1 MALTSISPLDGRY
14 AAQVQS
20 LTPYLSEEAL
30 IHYRVRVE
38 LAWFVTLSER
48 PELPHIRPLTSSER
62 QLVEMWVTTFGSEQA
77 QRVKAIE
84 ATIGHDVKAV
94 EYYLKECFQ
103 DTTLEDM
110 REWVHFCCTSE
121 DMTNLAYALMLKE
134 GLHHGWLPLAQQLV
148 QTVATLAREHS
159 ATPLLTRTHGQPAS
173 PSTIGKE
180 LAVFAYRWQRQLQH
194 LAHAAYL
201 GKCNGAVGSYNAHTV
216 AYPEAPWEEISRH
229 FVESFGLTWNPLT
242 TQIESH
248 DYMAEL
254 FHILLRFHTIT
265 IDFARDM
272 WSYIS
277 LGYFRQAAHSHEVGS
292 STMPHKV
299 NPIYFENAEANLGLS
314 NAMLHHLATT
324 LPTSRLQRD
333 LTDSS
338 TLRNIGSAFGY
349 AVVALHA
356 LLHGLSQVAVD
367 PAALAADLDTC
378 WEVLA
383 EAVQT
388 VMRKHGCVQPYEQ
401 LKALTRGHTISRD
414 ELREFMQSL
423 DLPEDE
429 KARLLQLT
437 PATYTGRASQLVQH
451 LEAVPSCRDRSL
463 SS

>member
-20 LTPYLSEEAL
+20 LAPYFSEEAL

-38 LAWFVTLSER
+38 LAWLVTLSER

-62 QLVEMWVTTFGSEQA
+62 QLVERWVTTFDSEQA

-94 EYYLKECFQ
+94 EYYLKERLQ
-103 DTTLEDM
+103 GTTLEDM

-121 DMTNLAYALMLKE
+121 DITNLAYALMLRE
-134 GLHHGWLPLAQQLV
+134 GLHHGWFPLAQQLV
-148 QTVATLAREHS
+148 QTVATLAKEHS
-159 ATPLLTRTHGQPAS
+159 ATALLTRTHGQPAS

-180 LAVFAYRWQRQLQH
+180 LAVFVYRWQRQLQH
-194 LAHAAYL
+194 LTHAAYL

-277 LGYFRQAAHSHEVGS
+277 LVERFVNSLQAMSL
-292 STMPHKV
+292 MP
-299 NPIYFENAEANLGLS
+299 
-314 NAMLHHLATT
+314 T
-324 LPTSRLQRD
+324 
-333 LTDSS
+333 
-338 TLRNIGSAFGY
+338 
-349 AVVALHA
+349 
-356 LLHGLSQVAVD
+356 
-367 PAALAADLDTC
+367 
-378 WEVLA
+378 
-383 EAVQT
+383 
-388 VMRKHGCVQPYEQ
+388 
-401 LKALTRGHTISRD
+401 
-414 ELREFMQSL
+414 
-423 DLPEDE
+423 
-429 KARLLQLT
+429 
-437 PATYTGRASQLVQH
+437 
-451 LEAVPSCRDRSL
+451 
-463 SS
+463 

>member
-20 LTPYLSEEAL
+20 LAPYFSEAAL
-30 IHYRVRVE
+30 IRYRVQVE
-38 LAWFVTLSER
+38 LAWLVTLSER
-48 PELPHIRPLTSSER
+48 PELPHIRPLTPSER
-62 QLVEMWVTTFGSEQA
+62 QLVEMWVTTFDSEQA
-77 QRVKAIE
+77 QRVKALE

-94 EYYLKECFQ
+94 EYYLKERCQ
-103 DTTLEDM
+103 GTTLEDM

-121 DMTNLAYALMLKE
+121 DITNLAYAMLLRD

-148 QTVATLAREHS
+148 QTVATRAEAHS
-159 ATPLLTRTHGQPAS
+159 ATALLTRTHGQPAS

-180 LAVFAYRWQRQLQH
+180 LAVFVYRWQRQLQH
-194 LAHAAYL
+194 LAHATYL

-242 TQIESH
+242 TQIEPH

-299 NPIYFENAEANLGLS
+299 NPIHFENAEANLGLS
-314 NAMLHHLATT
+314 NTLLHHLATT
-324 LPTSRLQRD
+324 LLTSRMQRD

-356 LLHGLSQVAVD
+356 LLHGLTRVTVD
-367 PAALAADLDTC
+367 TETLYADLDTC

-388 VMRKHGCVQPYEQ
+388 VMRKHGYAQPYEQ
-401 LKALTRGHTISRD
+401 LKALTRGHAITQE
-414 ELREFMQSL
+414 ELHAFIRSL

-429 KARLLQLT
+429 KAPLLRLT
-437 PATYTGRASQLVQH
+437 PATYTGRASHLVQYMG
-451 LEAVPSCRDRSL
+451 AVPS
-463 SS
+463 